1 MQEHS
6 EQEIL
11 SGCRK
16 QQRYWQEQ
24 LHRRYYGVLLKLCV
38 RYARSQEDAE
48 QLVQDG
54 FLRIFSKIDTYKQT
68 GSFEG
73 WMKHV
78 TVNIC
83 LDYLR
88 TKAAR
93 TAADLELNPKAEE
106 VHESSLVQDG
116 LQQLAYKD
124 LLSCIQELPDT
135 TRIAFNLFVFDG
147 YTHKQIA
154 DTLGISEGTSTWHV
168 HNARKLLQKRIL
180 QLNLQNMSYAGK

>member
-1 MQEHS
+1 MQDHT
-6 EQEIL
+6 EQEIIA
-11 SGCRK
+11 GCRK

-24 LHRRYYGVLLKLCV
+24 LHRRYYGVLLKLCA
-38 RYARSQEDAE
+38 RYARSMEDAE

-54 FLRIFSKIDTYKQT
+54 FLRIFSKIDTYRNA

-78 TVNIC
+78 AVNIC

-88 TKAAR
+88 TKAAKALPDVEISSR
-93 TAADLELNPKAEE
+93 AEE
-106 VHESSLVQDG
+106 TMEGSSVQDG

-124 LLSCIQELPDT
+124 LLCCIQELPDA

-154 DTLGISEGTSTWHV
+154 DELGISEGTSTWHV
-168 HNARKLLQKRIL
+168 HNARKLLQKRII